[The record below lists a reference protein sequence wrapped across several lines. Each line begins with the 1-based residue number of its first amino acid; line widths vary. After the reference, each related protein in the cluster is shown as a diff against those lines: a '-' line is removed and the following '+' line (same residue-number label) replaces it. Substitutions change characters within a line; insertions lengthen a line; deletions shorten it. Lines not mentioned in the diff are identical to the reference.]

1 MVEIAHRNPTPRAG
15 DTPIGKMMGYL
26 SETQTFLKYESIA
39 EGVRA
44 VWVLDFWP
52 LSEIENALVGIVQWA
67 YDNVYQAS
75 YNSGA
80 ERGNEINNEILG
92 WVEGLRNDAMNL
104 IEKLDRAS
112 RDAEN
117 WLNDHEK
124 RIKELEKQ
132 LGLTIK
138 IPEFFNWVGILP

>member
-1 MVEIAHRNPTPRAG
+1 MVEITHRNPTPRAS

-26 SETQTFLKYESIA
+26 SETQTWLKYESIA

-52 LSEIENALVGIVQWA
+52 LFYVEDALVGIVQWA
-67 YDNVYQAS
+67 YDNVYQNA

-80 ERGNEINNEILG
+80 DQGNQINNEILG
-92 WVEGLRNDAMNL
+92 WVENLRTEAMSL
-104 IEKLDRAS
+104 IGKLDRARS
-112 RDAEN
+112 DAEK
-117 WLNDHEK
+117 WLSDHEK

-132 LGLTIK
+132 MGIPIK
-138 IPEFFNWVGILP
+138 MPNWVGILP

>member
-1 MVEIAHRNPTPRAG
+1 MVEITHRNPTPRAG

-26 SETQTFLKYESIA
+26 SEGQTWLKYESIA

-67 YDNVYQAS
+67 YNNVYQAS

-104 IEKLDRAS
+104 IDKLNRAS

-117 WLNDHEK
+117 WLNNHEK
-124 RIKELEKQ
+124 RIKELEQK
-132 LGLTIK
+132 LATIPHFK
-138 IPEFFNWVGILP
+138 FPQEWVGILP